1 MIITFEGGEC
11 GGKDTQIKLLA
22 DRLRSEG
29 HNVSDIKISE
39 PGSTP
44 IGDMSRILAKN
55 TIDKEHLEPFR
66 NVHEHINKQNIT
78 PLTQMSL
85 FFASRAEVY
94 DKLVRPQKEQGKIV
108 LLNRSLDSTTVY
120 QGHAQDPKLI
130 PLIRATNQ
138 AIVDELNIDLTIL
151 LDLPVPVAL
160 QRMQERDGEE
170 GDRYQDMN
178 QSFHERVRQG
188 YLEEAKVFS
197 RIAVVDASNSIDKV
211 HEDIYQ
217 KVKEKITSYN

>member
-29 HNVSDIKISE
+29 HDISNIKISE

-44 IGDMSRILAKN
+44 IGDMCRILAKN
-55 TIDKEHLEPFR
+55 TIDKDHLEPFR
-66 NVHEHINKQNIT
+66 NVHHHIKEQEIT
-78 PLTQMSL
+78 PLTQMAL

-94 DKLVRPQKEQGKIV
+94 DKLVRPQKLQNKIV
-108 LLNRSLDSTTVY
+108 LLNRSVDSTTVY
-120 QGHAQDPKLI
+120 QGHAQQPKLI

-138 AIVDELNIDLTIL
+138 AIVDDLNIDLTIL
-151 LDLPVPVAL
+151 LDLPVPIAL
-160 QRMQERDGEE
+160 KRMQERDGDD
-170 GDRYQDMN
+170 GDRFQDQN
-178 QSFHERVRQG
+178 QEFHEKVRQG

-197 RIAVVDASNSIDKV
+197 RISIIDASQNINQV
-211 HEDIYQ
+211 HEDIYK
-217 KVKEKITSYN
+217 KVKEKINN